1 MKVICQSGFLKF
13 YPKTSSEIS
22 DFNTYFSKELVR
34 NGDHW
39 TFPAL
44 AAFPDYSIKG
54 TALAELI
61 AIETIEGE
69 PWEVMQ
75 ANRLVYDL
83 DLDAIVP
90 KETIV
95 SEVSLPQTGS
105 FYTADVPLI
114 QPGAFVAFGSQ
125 VMSYHADLF
134 LGINELRVLS
144 FGYE

>member
-13 YPKTSSEIS
+13 YPKNSSEVS
-22 DFNTYFSKELVR
+22 DFNTYFSKSLIR

-44 AAFPDYSIKG
+44 AALPDYSIKG
-54 TALAELI
+54 RPFADLV

-69 PWEVMQ
+69 PWQVMQ
-75 ANRLVYDL
+75 ANGLVYDL
-83 DLDAIVP
+83 TLDAIVP
-90 KETIV
+90 KQTII
-95 SEVSLPQTGS
+95 SEVQLPQTGS
-105 FYTADVPLI
+105 YYTADVPLV
-114 QPGAFVAFGSQ
+114 QPGAFVAFGVQ
-125 VMSYHADLF
+125 VMSYHAELF